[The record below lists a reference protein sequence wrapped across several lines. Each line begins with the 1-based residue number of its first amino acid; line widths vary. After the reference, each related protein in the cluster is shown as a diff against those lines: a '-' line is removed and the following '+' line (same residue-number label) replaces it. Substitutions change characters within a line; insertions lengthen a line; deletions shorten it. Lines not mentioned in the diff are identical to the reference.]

1 MSSVKNI
8 VELQNIDS
16 QLMELEEILGDLPKK
31 VEESIAEEK
40 QTISR
45 IEDNKQRVKEIQVEL
60 NKMEL
65 RVKEDNV
72 KIDHLK
78 DQLFKVTTNKQ
89 YDAIMA
95 EIDHLKE
102 QLDNDENVEID
113 LLEEKEKLDTKIT
126 DQEKSIESVSK
137 DLIDKRKYL
146 ENLIQESAVQKAQ
159 LENERNNLIKSI
171 EPNVLKRYD
180 MVRKARR
187 GTAAVP
193 VIGNSCSGCGAM
205 VPPQKISEI
214 KEDKTPHTCDE
225 CMRFLYI
232 ENKLN

>member
-1 MSSVKNI
+1 M
-8 VELQNIDS
+8 L
-16 QLMELEEILGDLPKK
+16 
-31 VEESIAEEK
+31 EEK
-40 QTISR
+40 QTISN
-45 IEDNKQRVKEIQVEL
+45 IEDNKQRVKEIQLEL

-102 QLDNDENVEID
+102 QLDNDENVEIEFI
-113 LLEEKEKLDTKIT
+113 EEKEKLDTKIT

-137 DLIDKRKYL
+137 DLIEKRKYL

-159 LENERNNLIKSI
+159 LENE
-171 EPNVLKRYD
+171 
-180 MVRKARR
+180 
-187 GTAAVP
+187 
-193 VIGNSCSGCGAM
+193 
-205 VPPQKISEI
+205 QK
-214 KEDKTPHTCDE
+214 
-225 CMRFLYI
+225 
-232 ENKLN
+232 